1 MSNDALKAHERLS
14 TVLPSRVYGARP
26 VDEEMTRKTPDRS
39 TRLGRVY
46 HAAPVGQ
53 SFTVADLAEA
63 TGLRYDHAK
72 ECCARLA
79 LNGFFRRLNAVGRDR
94 AIYEVV
100 R

>member
-1 MSNDALKAHERLS
+1 M
-14 TVLPSRVYGARP
+14 
-26 VDEEMTRKTPDRS
+26 
-39 TRLGRVY
+39 Y

-53 SFTVADLAEA
+53 SFTVADLAEV

-79 LNGFFRRLNAVGRDR
+79 LNGFFTRLNAVGRDR